1 MADVFVFRILELVL
15 DMSLEVVIGL
25 RIRMTWTLD
34 TYPQGY
40 GIVPMGYERYL
51 QTWLVLDA

>member
-1 MADVFVFRILELVL
+1 MADVFVFRILEFVL

-34 TYPQGY
+34 TYLQGY